1 MKHIKAYIA
10 AAMIGFTGVMSVSAQ
25 NALRTGYFL
34 EGYTYRHMLN
44 PAFAPERSYVA
55 FPALGNI
62 NLNLTSN
69 VGLSTF
75 LYPTKNGE
83 LTTFMSPDVKASKF
97 LGKLKSVNHIDQN
110 LDLMILSFGFR
121 GFGGYN
127 TFTLS
132 S

>member
-62 NLNLTSN
+62 NLNP
-69 VGLSTF
+69 F
-75 LYPTKNGE
+75 LYKLPSGQ

-97 LGKLKSVNHIDQN
+97 LGKLKSVNHID
-110 LDLMILSFGFR
+110 
-121 GFGGYN
+121 
-127 TFTLS
+127 
-132 S
+132 